1 MPLVLDPSNAN
12 KLVNRTDVLREI
24 PNNVGITNALGIFT
38 DVYQSQ
44 KMIQITR
51 TTGQNHLLGDRNWD
65 ERNQTVAG
73 RERSYL
79 PLRIPH
85 FPADDAI
92 TPNDIDGV
100 VQADSVSDAIN
111 LETVNNVRAEKMIT
125 LREAHAL
132 TLETARMQLI
142 TQGTVYAPNGTLRTS
157 YGDTVN
163 FYTEFGVT
171 RTEIPVA
178 LAADADPR
186 EAVSGILQAARQGV
200 RNTSGGVRRFIALCS
215 TEFFNSLWTN
225 AFVTDAVKYF
235 QQPQSTQILTGEP
248 NGFSGLG
255 ATFRT
260 LELWGITWVDAGDA
274 GYDDPVTG
282 EFVPHI
288 PAGDAYVIPQGVRG
302 MFQTYYAPANR
313 FATVNRSAQ
322 GSYWFEYAN
331 QKDDIIEIMTEQN
344 FLNAV
349 LYPQAI
355 IRLFLDV

>member
-1 MPLVLDPSNAN
+1 MPLVLDPTNPN
-12 KLVNRTDVLREI
+12 KVVNRTDILREI

-44 KMIQITR
+44 KTVEITR
-51 TTGQNHLLGDRNWD
+51 TVGRNHLLTDRNWD
-65 ERNQTVAG
+65 ERNQTVVSG
-73 RERSYL
+73 ERSYL
-79 PLRIPH
+79 TLKIPH

-92 TPNDIDGV
+92 VPNDIDGV
-100 VQADSVSDAIN
+100 VQADSVNDAIN
-111 LETVNNVRAEKMIT
+111 LETVNSVRADKMIT
-125 LREAHAL
+125 LREAHGL

-142 TQGTVYAPNGTLRTS
+142 TTGTVYAPNGTMRTS

-178 LAADADPR
+178 LSAAADPR
-186 EAVSGILQAARQGV
+186 EAMSEILQSARQGV
-200 RNTSGGVRRFIALCS
+200 RNASGGVRRFVALCS
-215 TEFFNSLWTN
+215 TEFFNALWTN
-225 AFVTDAVKYF
+225 PFVTDAVKYF
-235 QQPQSTQILTGEP
+235 QQPQSQQILTGQP
-248 NGFSGLG
+248 TGFAGLG
-255 ATFRT
+255 AGFRS

-274 GYDDPVTG
+274 GYDDPETG
-282 EFVPHI
+282 EFVPHV
-288 PAGDAYVIPQGVRG
+288 PAGDAYVVPVGVRG

-313 FATVNRSAQ
+313 FSTVNRSAQ

-355 IRLFLDV
+355 IRLFLDA